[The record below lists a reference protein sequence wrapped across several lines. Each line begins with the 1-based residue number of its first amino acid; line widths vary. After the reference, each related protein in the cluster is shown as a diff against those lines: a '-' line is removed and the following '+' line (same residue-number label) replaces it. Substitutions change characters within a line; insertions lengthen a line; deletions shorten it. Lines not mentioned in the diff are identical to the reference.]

1 MRHAAQIR
9 VVRCVQPLYFAEM
22 TATMPRIRPP
32 ARWLPPPATDAR
44 EVERLS
50 ATLALPVVL
59 CQLLLQRGYGDAELA
74 RQFLRPRLEHLS
86 DPYALLGMTAAVE
99 RLVRAIRTGE
109 TVLVHGDYDV
119 DGMCSTALL
128 TRALRQLGGAIVPFI
143 PHRVTDGYDLTDA
156 GVLAA
161 IAAKAHVVL
170 TADCG
175 TSALPAIA
183 VLNAAGID
191 VIVSDHHLP
200 GGPLPECAAILN
212 PKQPGC
218 TSPDKDFAAV
228 GIAFKLALAVT
239 RAMGGSENAVFGLLD
254 LVALATVADLAP
266 LRGENRV
273 LVKYGLKLMGETQN
287 AGLRAL
293 IRASGLEGKPL
304 TAGRIG
310 YILAPR
316 LNAVGRL
323 GNALRGVELL
333 LTDDPGEANE
343 IARELEEL
351 NQRRQS
357 LDRTTLDEAMRI
369 VDTIDLDETYGLIIA
384 KQGWHAGVIG
394 IVASRIVEQVS
405 RPVVMVALDGDT
417 GKGSGRSISAF
428 DLHAGL
434 SACREH
440 LVRFGGHR
448 AAAGIT
454 VQTALVPTLQS
465 RFNAIAR
472 DQLTADDLVPEQR
485 IDLEVHEADLNDEL
499 ERLLRYF
506 EPHGLGNPTPTLV
519 LRGARIDAA
528 PKRIGSTDGV
538 RCAISTDRGAIAAIG
553 WRLGERAKLL
563 DPALPVDLAFRLDRD
578 DYRGA
583 DRLQLNLVDV
593 RR

>member
-1 MRHAAQIR
+1 
-9 VVRCVQPLYFAEM
+9 M
-22 TATMPRIRPP
+22 TTLAPRLRPP
-32 ARWLPPPATDAR
+32 ARWLPPPLANATA
-44 EVERLS
+44 VAALASALS
-50 ATLALPVVL
+50 LPAVL
-59 CQLLLQRGYGDAELA
+59 CQLLVQRGYGDVDSAK
-74 RQFLRPRLEHLS
+74 RFLRPRLDQIG
-86 DPYALLGMTAAVE
+86 DPYQLLGMSAAVE
-99 RLVRAIRTGE
+99 RIVRAVRSSE
-109 TVLVHGDYDV
+109 TILVHGDYDV

-128 TRALRQLGGAIVPFI
+128 TRALRQLGAIVIPFI
-143 PHRVTDGYDLTDA
+143 PHRLTDGYDLTDA
-156 GVLAA
+156 GVHAA
-161 IAAKAHVVL
+161 VAAKAHLVL

-175 TSALPAIA
+175 TSAIPAIA
-183 VLNAAGID
+183 SLNAARID

-200 GGPLPECAAILN
+200 GGPLPECVAILN
-212 PKQPGC
+212 PKQPAC

-239 RAMGGSENAVFGLLD
+239 RAMGANENYVYTLLD

-273 LVKYGLKLMGETQN
+273 FVKYGLKLMSETGN

-323 GNALRGVELL
+323 GNAMRGVELL

-357 LDRTTLDEAMRI
+357 LDRTTLDEAMRL
-369 VDTIDLDETYGLIIA
+369 VDAIDLDQTYGLVIA

-405 RPVVMVALDGDT
+405 RPVVMVALEGEQ
-417 GKGSGRSISAF
+417 GKGSGRSIHAF

-434 SACREH
+434 SECREH

-454 VQTALVPTLQS
+454 VRTEFVPTLQE
-465 RFNAIAR
+465 RFNCVAR
-472 DQLTADDLVPEQR
+472 QQLTADDLVPEQR
-485 IDLEVHEADLNDEL
+485 IDLEVSADDLTDDL
-499 ERLLRYF
+499 EKMLQYF
-506 EPHGLGNPTPTLV
+506 EPHGLGNPTPTLA
-519 LRGARIDAA
+519 LRGARIDSP

-538 RCAISTDRGAIAAIG
+538 RTAVSCDRGAITAIG
-553 WRLGERAKLL
+553 WRLGDRARLL
-563 DPALPVDLAFRLDRD
+563 DPAQPVDLAFRLDRD

-583 DRLQLNLVDV
+583 DRLQINLIDV

>member
-1 MRHAAQIR
+1 MDALVASLTLPR
-9 VVRCVQPLYFAEM
+9 VV
-22 TATMPRIRPP
+22 
-32 ARWLPPPATDAR
+32 
-44 EVERLS
+44 
-50 ATLALPVVL
+50 
-59 CQLLLQRGYGDAELA
+59 CQLLVQRGYTDIDAA
-74 RQFLRPRLEHLS
+74 KRFLRPRLEQLG
-86 DPYALLGMTAAVE
+86 DPYQLLGMTAAVD
-99 RLVRAIRTGE
+99 RLVRAIRNGE

-128 TRALRQLGGAIVPFI
+128 TRALRALGGNIVAFI
-143 PHRVTDGYDLTDA
+143 PHRLSDGYDVTDA
-156 GVLAA
+156 GVRAALAA
-161 IAAKAHVVL
+161 RARVVL

-183 VLNAAGID
+183 ALNAAGVD

-200 GGPLPECAAILN
+200 GGPLPACTAILN

-218 TSPDKDFAAV
+218 PSPDKDFAAV

-239 RAMGGSENAVFGLLD
+239 RAMGASEHAVFALLD

-273 LVKYGLKLMGETQN
+273 FVKYGLKLMGETTN

-323 GNALRGVELL
+323 GSAMRGVELL

-351 NQRRQS
+351 NQRRQQ
-357 LDRTTLDEAMRI
+357 LDRTTLDDAMRI
-369 VDTIDLDETYGLIIA
+369 VDGIDLEQMYGLVIA

-394 IVASRIVEQVS
+394 IVASRIVEQLS
-405 RPVVMVALDGDT
+405 RPVVMVALDGET
-417 GKGSGRSISAF
+417 GKGSGRSIGAF

-434 SACREH
+434 SACRQH
-440 LVRFGGHR
+440 LIRFGGHR

-454 VQTALVPTLQS
+454 IASDLVPTLQDA
-465 RFNAIAR
+465 FNAVAR
-472 DQLTADDLVPEQR
+472 AQLTADDLVPEQR
-485 IDLEVHEADLNDEL
+485 IDLEVGADDVTDEL
-499 ERLLRYF
+499 EKVLQYF
-506 EPHGLGNPTPTLV
+506 EPHGLGNPTPTLAW
-519 LRGARIDAA
+519 RSARIDV
-528 PKRIGSTDGV
+528 PPRRIGSTDGV
-538 RCAISTDRGAIAAIG
+538 RTAVSTDRGAITAIG
-553 WRLGERAKLL
+553 WRLGERARLL
-563 DPALPVDLAFRLDRD
+563 DPAQPVDLAFRLDRD
-578 DYRGA
+578 DYKGA

>member
-1 MRHAAQIR
+1 
-9 VVRCVQPLYFAEM
+9 M
-22 TATMPRIRPP
+22 TAAPPRIRPP
-32 ARWLPPPATDAR
+32 ARWLAPPATDTH

-50 ATLALPVVL
+50 TALALPAVL
-59 CQLLLQRGYGDAELA
+59 CQLLVQRGYGDVESAKK
-74 RQFLRPRLEHLS
+74 FLRPRLEQLG
-86 DPYALLGMTAAVE
+86 DPYQLLGMTAAVD
-99 RLVRAIRTGE
+99 RLVRAIRLGE
-109 TVLVHGDYDV
+109 TMLIHGDYDV

-128 TRALRQLGGAIVPFI
+128 TRALRRLGGHVVPFI
-143 PHRVTDGYDLTDA
+143 PHRLTDGYDLTDA
-156 GVLAA
+156 GVQAA
-161 IAAKAHVVL
+161 IAAKASVVL

-183 VLNAAGID
+183 ALNAAGID

-218 TSPDKDFAAV
+218 PSPDKDFAAV

-239 RAMGGSENAVFGLLD
+239 RAMAANENFVFGLLD

-273 LVKYGLKLMGETQN
+273 LVKYGLKLMGDTQN
-287 AGLRAL
+287 PGLRAL

-323 GNALRGVELL
+323 GNPMRGVELL
-333 LTDDPGEANE
+333 LTDDPGDANE

-369 VDTIDLDETYGLIIA
+369 VDTLDLDEQYGLVIA

-405 RPVVMVALDGDT
+405 RPVVMVALEGST

-440 LVRFGGHR
+440 LIRFGGHR

-454 VQTALVPTLQS
+454 VQTELVPALQAH
-465 RFNAIAR
+465 FNAIAR
-472 DQLTADDLVPEQR
+472 ERLTANDLVPEQR
-485 IDLEVHEADLNDEL
+485 IDLEVREQDLTDEL
-499 ERLLRYF
+499 EKLLQYF
-506 EPHGLGNPTPTLV
+506 EPHGLGNPTPTLA
-519 LRGARIDAA
+519 LRGARIDSA

-538 RCAISTDRGAIAAIG
+538 RCAISIDSGSIAAIG
-553 WRLGERAKLL
+553 WRLGDRARLL

>member
-1 MRHAAQIR
+1 MITLA
-9 VVRCVQPLYFAEM
+9 
-22 TATMPRIRPP
+22 PRIRPP
-32 ARWLPPPATDAR
+32 TRWLAPPATDAA
-44 EVERLS
+44 EVARL
-50 ATLALPVVL
+50 ATVLSLPAVL
-59 CQLLLQRGYGDAELA
+59 CQLLVQRGYGDVEAA
-74 RQFLRPRLEHLS
+74 KRFLRPRLDQLG
-86 DPYALLGMTAAVE
+86 DPYQLLGMTAAVD
-99 RLVRAIRTGE
+99 RLVRAIRGGE
-109 TVLVHGDYDV
+109 IIFVHGDYDV
-119 DGMCSTALL
+119 DGMCSAALL
-128 TRALRQLGGAIVPFI
+128 TRALRQLGGRVVPFI
-143 PHRVTDGYDLTDA
+143 PHRLTDGYDLTDA
-156 GVLAA
+156 GVQAA
-161 IAAKAHVVL
+161 VAAKARVVL

-183 VLNAAGID
+183 SLNAVGID

-200 GGPLPECAAILN
+200 GGPLPVCEAILN

-239 RAMGGSENAVFGLLD
+239 RVMGANENFVFTLLD

-273 LVKYGLKLMGETQN
+273 FVKYGLKLMSETTN
-287 AGLRAL
+287 PGLRAL
-293 IRASGLEGKPL
+293 IRASGLDGKPL

-310 YILAPR
+310 FILAPR

-323 GNALRGVELL
+323 GNAMRGVELL
-333 LTDDPGEANE
+333 LTDDAGEANE

-357 LDRTTLDEAMRI
+357 LDRSTLDEAMRI
-369 VDTIDLDETYGLIIA
+369 VDTVDLDETYGLVIA

-394 IVASRIVEQVS
+394 IVASRIVEQLS
-405 RPVVMVALDGDT
+405 RPVVMVALEGDT

-434 SACREH
+434 SECREH

-454 VQTALVPTLQS
+454 VQTELVPLLQT
-465 RFNAIAR
+465 RFNAVAR
-472 DQLTADDLVPEQR
+472 ERLTADDLVPEQR
-485 IDLEVHEADLNDEL
+485 IDLEVSVDDLTDDL
-499 ERLLRYF
+499 EKLLQYF
-506 EPHGLGNPTPTLV
+506 EPHGLGNPTPTLA
-519 LRGARIDAA
+519 LRGARIDSA
-528 PKRIGSTDGV
+528 PKRIGQTDGV
-538 RCAISTDRGAIAAIG
+538 RTAVSSDRGAIAAIG

-563 DPALPVDLAFRLDRD
+563 DPTQPVDLAFRLDRD

>member
-1 MRHAAQIR
+1 MTTIAPR
-9 VVRCVQPLYFAEM
+9 V
-22 TATMPRIRPP
+22 RPP
-32 ARWLPPPATDAR
+32 TRWLPPPIVDAAEVHALATA
-44 EVERLS
+44 LS
-50 ATLALPVVL
+50 LPPVL
-59 CQLLLQRGYGDAELA
+59 CQLLVQRGYRSVDTAK
-74 RQFLRPRLEHLS
+74 RFLRPRLEQLG
-86 DPYALLGMTAAVE
+86 DPYELLGMTAAVD
-99 RLVRAIRTGE
+99 RLVRAIRCGE
-109 TVLVHGDYDV
+109 TILVHGDYDV

-128 TRALRQLGGAIVPFI
+128 TRALRQLGGNIVPFI
-143 PHRVTDGYDLTDA
+143 PHRLSDGYDLTDA
-156 GVLAA
+156 GVQAA
-161 IAAKAHVVL
+161 IRAKARVVL

-183 VLNAAGID
+183 ALNAASID

-200 GGPLPECAAILN
+200 GGPLPACVAILN

-218 TSPDKDFAAV
+218 PSPDKDFAAV

-239 RAMGGSENAVFGLLD
+239 RAMRASENFIFTLLD

-273 LVKYGLKLMGETQN
+273 FVKYGLKLMGETTN

-323 GNALRGVELL
+323 SNAIRGVELL
-333 LTDDPGEANE
+333 LTDDPAEANE

-357 LDRTTLDEAMRI
+357 LDRTTLDEAMRA
-369 VDTIDLDETYGLIIA
+369 VDAIDLDDTFGLVIA

-405 RPVVMVALDGDT
+405 RPVVMVALEGET

-434 SACREH
+434 SECREH

-454 VQTALVPTLQS
+454 VETKLVPTLQAH
-465 RFNAIAR
+465 FNAVAR
-472 DQLTADDLVPEQR
+472 ERLTADDLVPEQR
-485 IDLEVHEADLNDEL
+485 IDLEVVVDDLTDDL
-499 ERLLRYF
+499 EKMLQYF
-506 EPHGLGNPTPTLV
+506 EPHGLGNPTPTLS
-519 LRGARIDAA
+519 LRGARIDSP
-528 PKRIGSTDGV
+528 PKRIGTTDGV
-538 RCAISTDRGAIAAIG
+538 RTAVSCQRGAIAAIG
-553 WRLGERAKLL
+553 WRLGERARLL
-563 DPALPVDLAFRLDRD
+563 DPTTPVDLAFRLDRD

>member
-1 MRHAAQIR
+1 
-9 VVRCVQPLYFAEM
+9 M
-22 TATMPRIRPP
+22 TTLAPRLRPP
-32 ARWLPPPATDAR
+32 ARWLPPPLANATA
-44 EVERLS
+44 VAALASALS
-50 ATLALPVVL
+50 LPAVL
-59 CQLLLQRGYGDAELA
+59 CQLLVQRGYGDVDSAK
-74 RQFLRPRLEHLS
+74 RFLRPRLDQIG
-86 DPYALLGMTAAVE
+86 DPYQLLGMSAAVE
-99 RLVRAIRTGE
+99 RIVRAVRSSE
-109 TVLVHGDYDV
+109 TILVHGDYDV

-128 TRALRQLGGAIVPFI
+128 TRALRQLGAIVIPFI
-143 PHRVTDGYDLTDA
+143 PHRLTDGYDLTDA
-156 GVLAA
+156 GVHAA
-161 IAAKAHVVL
+161 VAAKAHLVL

-175 TSALPAIA
+175 TSAIPAIA
-183 VLNAAGID
+183 SLNAAGID

-200 GGPLPECAAILN
+200 GGPLPECVAILN
-212 PKQPGC
+212 PKQPAC

-239 RAMGGSENAVFGLLD
+239 RAMGANENYVYTLLD

-273 LVKYGLKLMGETQN
+273 FVKYGRKLMSETGN

-323 GNALRGVELL
+323 GNAMRGVELL

-357 LDRTTLDEAMRI
+357 LDRTTLDEAMRL
-369 VDTIDLDETYGLIIA
+369 VDAIDLDQTYGLVIA

-405 RPVVMVALDGDT
+405 RPVVMVALEGEL
-417 GKGSGRSISAF
+417 GKGSGRSIHAF

-434 SACREH
+434 SECREH

-454 VQTALVPTLQS
+454 VRTEFVPTLQE
-465 RFNAIAR
+465 RFNCVAR
-472 DQLTADDLVPEQR
+472 QQLTAGDLVPEQR
-485 IDLEVHEADLNDEL
+485 IDLEVSADDLTDDL
-499 ERLLRYF
+499 EKMLQYF
-506 EPHGLGNPTPTLV
+506 EPHGLGNPTPTLA
-519 LRGARIDAA
+519 LRGARIDSP

-538 RCAISTDRGAIAAIG
+538 RTAVSCDRGAITAIG
-553 WRLGERAKLL
+553 WRLGDRARLL
-563 DPALPVDLAFRLDRD
+563 DPAQPVDLAFRLDRD

-583 DRLQLNLVDV
+583 DRLQINLIDV

>member
-1 MRHAAQIR
+1 MITLA
-9 VVRCVQPLYFAEM
+9 
-22 TATMPRIRPP
+22 PRIRP
-32 ARWLPPPATDAR
+32 ATRWLAPPATDAA
-44 EVERLS
+44 EVARL
-50 ATLALPVVL
+50 ATVLSLPAVL
-59 CQLLLQRGYGDAELA
+59 WLLVQRGYGEVEAA
-74 RQFLRPRLEHLS
+74 KRFLRPRLDQLG
-86 DPYALLGMTAAVE
+86 DPYQLLGMTAAVD
-99 RLVRAIRTGE
+99 RLVRAIRGGE
-109 TVLVHGDYDV
+109 IILVHGDYDV
-119 DGMCSTALL
+119 DGMCSAALL
-128 TRALRQLGGAIVPFI
+128 TRALRQLGGRVVPFI
-143 PHRVTDGYDLTDA
+143 PHRLTDGYDLTDA
-156 GVLAA
+156 GVQAA
-161 IAAKAHVVL
+161 VAAKARVVL

-183 VLNAAGID
+183 SLNAVGID

-200 GGPLPECAAILN
+200 GGPLPVCEAILN

-239 RAMGGSENAVFGLLD
+239 RAMGANENFVFTLLD

-273 LVKYGLKLMGETQN
+273 FVKYGLKLMSETTN
-287 AGLRAL
+287 PGLRAL
-293 IRASGLEGKPL
+293 IRASGLDGKPL

-310 YILAPR
+310 FILAPR

-323 GNALRGVELL
+323 GNAMRGVELL
-333 LTDDPGEANE
+333 LTDDAGEANE

-357 LDRTTLDEAMRI
+357 LDRSTLDEAMRI
-369 VDTIDLDETYGLIIA
+369 VDTVDLDETYGLVIA

-394 IVASRIVEQVS
+394 IVASRIVEQLS
-405 RPVVMVALDGDT
+405 RPVVMVALEGDT

-434 SACREH
+434 SECREH

-454 VQTALVPTLQS
+454 VQTELVPLLQT
-465 RFNAIAR
+465 RFNAVAR
-472 DQLTADDLVPEQR
+472 ERLTADDLVPEQR
-485 IDLEVHEADLNDEL
+485 IDLEVSVDDLTDDL
-499 ERLLRYF
+499 EKLLQYF
-506 EPHGLGNPTPTLV
+506 EPHGLGNPTPTLA
-519 LRGARIDAA
+519 LRGARIDSA
-528 PKRIGSTDGV
+528 PKRIGQTDGV
-538 RCAISTDRGAIAAIG
+538 RTAVSSDRGAIAAIG

-563 DPALPVDLAFRLDRD
+563 DPTQPVDLAFRLDRD

>member
-1 MRHAAQIR
+1 MSTLPR
-9 VVRCVQPLYFAEM
+9 V
-22 TATMPRIRPP
+22 RPP
-32 ARWLPPPATDAR
+32 SRWLPPPPVDAAA
-44 EVERLS
+44 VQHLS
-50 ATLALPVVL
+50 AALSLPAVL
-59 CQLLLQRGYGDAELA
+59 CQLLVQRGYDDVEAA
-74 RQFLRPRLEHLS
+74 KRFLRPRLEQIS
-86 DPYALLGMTAAVE
+86 DPHTLLGMTRAVE

-109 TVLVHGDYDV
+109 IILVHGDYDV

-128 TRALRQLGGAIVPFI
+128 TRALRQLGGVVVPFI
-143 PHRVTDGYDLTDA
+143 PHRLSDGYDLTDA
-156 GVLAA
+156 GVRAA
-161 IAAKAHVVL
+161 IAAKAGVVL

-183 VLNAAGID
+183 ALNTAGID
-191 VIVSDHHLP
+191 VIASDHHLP
-200 GGPLPECAAILN
+200 GGPLPECVAILN
-212 PKQPGC
+212 PRQPGC
-218 TSPDKDFAAV
+218 PSPDKDFAAV
-228 GIAFKLALAVT
+228 GIAFKLALAVS
-239 RAMGGSENAVFGLLD
+239 RAMGAGDGFVFGLLD

-273 LVKYGLKLMGETQN
+273 FVRYGLKLMGETKN

-310 YILAPR
+310 YILGPR

-323 GNALRGVELL
+323 GHALRGVELL
-333 LTDDPGEANE
+333 LTDDQGEANE

-351 NQRRQS
+351 NQRRQA
-357 LDRTTLDEAMRI
+357 LDKSTLDEAMQM
-369 VDTIDLDETYGLIIA
+369 VDRIDLDEHYGLIIA

-405 RPVVMVALDGDT
+405 RPVVMVALEGDT
-417 GKGSGRSISAF
+417 GKGSGRSIGAF

-440 LVRFGGHR
+440 LIRFGGHR

-454 VQTALVPTLQS
+454 VEAERIPALQAA
-465 RFNAIAR
+465 FNAVAR
-472 DQLTADDLVPEQR
+472 AQLSAEDLVPEQR
-485 IDLEVHEADLNDEL
+485 IDLEVHERDVTDDL
-499 ERLLRYF
+499 ERLLQYF
-506 EPHGLGNPTPTLV
+506 EPHGLGNPTPDP
-519 LRGARIDAA
+519 RAA
-528 PKRIGSTDGV
+528 CRPTERRPGFASSTDGV
-538 RCAISTDRGAIAAIG
+538 RTAVSTDHGSIAAIG
-553 WRLGERAKLL
+553 WRLGDRAKLL

-583 DRLQLNLVDV
+583 DTLQLQLLDV

>member
-1 MRHAAQIR
+1 
-9 VVRCVQPLYFAEM
+9 M
-22 TATMPRIRPP
+22 TTLAPRLRPP
-32 ARWLPPPATDAR
+32 ARWLPPPLANATA
-44 EVERLS
+44 VAALASALS
-50 ATLALPVVL
+50 LPAVL
-59 CQLLLQRGYGDAELA
+59 CQLLVQRGYGDVDSAK
-74 RQFLRPRLEHLS
+74 RFLRPRLDQIG
-86 DPYALLGMTAAVE
+86 DPYQLLGMSAAVE
-99 RLVRAIRTGE
+99 RIVRAVRSSE
-109 TVLVHGDYDV
+109 TILVHGDYDV

-128 TRALRQLGGAIVPFI
+128 TRALRQLGAIVIPFI
-143 PHRVTDGYDLTDA
+143 PHRLTDGYDLTDA
-156 GVLAA
+156 GVHAA
-161 IAAKAHVVL
+161 VAAKAHLVL

-175 TSALPAIA
+175 TSAIPAIA
-183 VLNAAGID
+183 SLNAARID

-200 GGPLPECAAILN
+200 GGPLPECVAILN
-212 PKQPGC
+212 PKQPAC

-239 RAMGGSENAVFGLLD
+239 RAMGANENYVYTLLD

-273 LVKYGLKLMGETQN
+273 FVKYGLKLMSETGN

-323 GNALRGVELL
+323 GNAMRGVELL

-357 LDRTTLDEAMRI
+357 LDRTTLDEAMRL
-369 VDTIDLDETYGLIIA
+369 VDAIDLDQTYGLVIA

-405 RPVVMVALDGDT
+405 RPVVMVALEGEQ
-417 GKGSGRSISAF
+417 GKGSGRSIHAF

-434 SACREH
+434 SECREH

-454 VQTALVPTLQS
+454 VRTRLVPTLQE
-465 RFNAIAR
+465 RFNCVAR
-472 DQLTADDLVPEQR
+472 QQLTADDLVPEQR
-485 IDLEVHEADLNDEL
+485 IDLEVSADDLTDDL
-499 ERLLRYF
+499 EKMLRYF
-506 EPHGLGNPTPTLV
+506 EPHGLGNPTPTLA
-519 LRGARIDAA
+519 LRGARIDSP

-538 RCAISTDRGAIAAIG
+538 RTAVSCDRGAITAIG
-553 WRLGERAKLL
+553 WRLGDRARLL
-563 DPALPVDLAFRLDRD
+563 DPAQPVDLAFRLDRD

-583 DRLQLNLVDV
+583 DRLQINLIDV

>member
-1 MRHAAQIR
+1 
-9 VVRCVQPLYFAEM
+9 M
-22 TATMPRIRPP
+22 TTTASRTRPP
-32 ARWLPPPATDAR
+32 SRWIPTAPADAETVAALATALSLPP
-44 EVERLS
+44 
-50 ATLALPVVL
+50 VL
-59 CQLLLQRGYGDAELA
+59 CQLLVQRGYDDIETAK
-74 RQFLRPRLEHLS
+74 RFLRPRLDQLG
-86 DPYALLGMTAAVE
+86 DPYELLGMTAAVD
-99 RLVRAIRTGE
+99 RLVRAIRSGE

-128 TRALRQLGGAIVPFI
+128 TRALRQLGGNIVPFI
-143 PHRVTDGYDLTDA
+143 PHRLSDGYDLTDA
-156 GVLAA
+156 GVHAA
-161 IAAKAHVVL
+161 VAAKARVVL

-175 TSALPAIA
+175 TSAIPAIKA
-183 VLNAAGID
+183 LNAEAID

-239 RAMGGSENAVFGLLD
+239 RAMGAKENFVFTLLD

-273 LVKYGLKLMGETQN
+273 LVKYGLKLMSEAPN
-287 AGLRAL
+287 AGLRAM
-293 IRASGLEGKPL
+293 IRSSGLEGKPL

-310 YILAPR
+310 FILAPR

-323 GNALRGVELL
+323 GNAMRGVDLL
-333 LTDDPGEANE
+333 LTDDPAEANE

-357 LDRTTLDEAMRI
+357 LDRTTLDEAMRM
-369 VDTIDLDETYGLIIA
+369 VDDVDLDETFGLVIA

-405 RPVVMVALDGDT
+405 RPVVMVALDGDM
-417 GKGSGRSISAF
+417 GKGSGRSINAF

-434 SACREH
+434 SECREH

-454 VQTALVPTLQS
+454 VRTELVPTLQTK
-465 RFNAIAR
+465 FNDVAR
-472 DQLTADDLVPEQR
+472 ERLTPDDLVPEQR
-485 IDLEVHEADLNDEL
+485 IDLEVLADDLTDEL
-499 ERLLRYF
+499 EKLLQYF
-506 EPHGLGNPTPTLV
+506 EPHGLGNPTPTLA
-519 LRGARIDAA
+519 LRGARIDSM

-538 RCAISTDRGAIAAIG
+538 RTAISTDRGAIAAIA

-563 DPALPVDLAFRLDRD
+563 DPAQAVDLAFRLDRD

>member
-1 MRHAAQIR
+1 MITLA
-9 VVRCVQPLYFAEM
+9 
-22 TATMPRIRPP
+22 PRIRP
-32 ARWLPPPATDAR
+32 ATRWLAPPATDAA
-44 EVERLS
+44 EVARL
-50 ATLALPVVL
+50 ATVLSLPAVL
-59 CQLLLQRGYGDAELA
+59 CQLLVQRGYGEVEAA
-74 RQFLRPRLEHLS
+74 KRFLRPRLDQLG
-86 DPYALLGMTAAVE
+86 DPYQLLGMTAAVD
-99 RLVRAIRTGE
+99 RLVRAIRGGE
-109 TVLVHGDYDV
+109 IILVHGDYDV
-119 DGMCSTALL
+119 DGMCSAALL
-128 TRALRQLGGAIVPFI
+128 TRALRQLGGRVVPFI
-143 PHRVTDGYDLTDA
+143 PHRLTDGYDLTDA
-156 GVLAA
+156 GVQAA
-161 IAAKAHVVL
+161 VAAKARVVL

-183 VLNAAGID
+183 SLNAVGID

-200 GGPLPECAAILN
+200 GGPLPVCEAILN

-239 RAMGGSENAVFGLLD
+239 RAMGANENFVFTLLD

-273 LVKYGLKLMGETQN
+273 FVKYGLKLMSETTN
-287 AGLRAL
+287 PGLRAL
-293 IRASGLEGKPL
+293 IRASGLDGKPL

-310 YILAPR
+310 FILAPR

-323 GNALRGVELL
+323 GNAMRGVELL
-333 LTDDPGEANE
+333 LTDDAGEANE

-357 LDRTTLDEAMRI
+357 LDRSTLDEAMRI
-369 VDTIDLDETYGLIIA
+369 VDTVDLDETYGLVIA

-394 IVASRIVEQVS
+394 IVASRIVEQLS
-405 RPVVMVALDGDT
+405 RPVVMVALEGDT

-434 SACREH
+434 SECREH

-454 VQTALVPTLQS
+454 VQTELVPLLQT
-465 RFNAIAR
+465 RFNAVAR
-472 DQLTADDLVPEQR
+472 ERLTADDLVPEQR
-485 IDLEVHEADLNDEL
+485 IDLEVSVDDLTDDL
-499 ERLLRYF
+499 EKLLQYF
-506 EPHGLGNPTPTLV
+506 EPHGLGNPTPTLA
-519 LRGARIDAA
+519 LRGARIDSA
-528 PKRIGSTDGV
+528 PKRIGQTDGV
-538 RCAISTDRGAIAAIG
+538 RTAVSSDRGAIAAIG

-563 DPALPVDLAFRLDRD
+563 DPTQPVDLAFRLDRD

>member
-1 MRHAAQIR
+1 MTTIAPR
-9 VVRCVQPLYFAEM
+9 V
-22 TATMPRIRPP
+22 RPP
-32 ARWLPPPATDAR
+32 TRWLPPPIVDAAEVHALATA
-44 EVERLS
+44 LS
-50 ATLALPVVL
+50 LPPVL
-59 CQLLLQRGYGDAELA
+59 CQLLVQRGYRSVDTAK
-74 RQFLRPRLEHLS
+74 RFLRPRLEQLG
-86 DPYALLGMTAAVE
+86 DPYELLGMTAAVD
-99 RLVRAIRTGE
+99 RLVRAIRCGE
-109 TVLVHGDYDV
+109 TILVHGDYDV

-128 TRALRQLGGAIVPFI
+128 TRALRQLGGNIVPFI
-143 PHRVTDGYDLTDA
+143 PHRLSDGYDLTDA
-156 GVLAA
+156 GVQAA
-161 IAAKAHVVL
+161 IRAKARVVL

-183 VLNAAGID
+183 ALNAASID

-200 GGPLPECAAILN
+200 GGPLPACVAILN

-218 TSPDKDFAAV
+218 PSPDKDFAAV

-239 RAMGGSENAVFGLLD
+239 RAMGASENFIFTLLD

-273 LVKYGLKLMGETQN
+273 FVKYGLKLMGETTN

-323 GNALRGVELL
+323 SNAIRGVELL
-333 LTDDPGEANE
+333 LTDDPAEANE

-357 LDRTTLDEAMRI
+357 LDRTTLDEAMRA
-369 VDTIDLDETYGLIIA
+369 VDAIDLDDTFGLVIA

-405 RPVVMVALDGDT
+405 RPVVMVALEGET

-434 SACREH
+434 SECREH

-454 VQTALVPTLQS
+454 VETKLVPTLQAH
-465 RFNAIAR
+465 FNAVAR
-472 DQLTADDLVPEQR
+472 ERLTADDLVPEQR
-485 IDLEVHEADLNDEL
+485 IDLEVVVDDLTDDL
-499 ERLLRYF
+499 EKMLQYF
-506 EPHGLGNPTPTLV
+506 EPHGLGNPTPTLS
-519 LRGARIDAA
+519 LRGARIDSP
-528 PKRIGSTDGV
+528 PKRIGTTDGV
-538 RCAISTDRGAIAAIG
+538 RTAVSCQRGAIAAIG
-553 WRLGERAKLL
+553 WRLGERARLL
-563 DPALPVDLAFRLDRD
+563 DPTTPVDLAFRLDRD

>member
-1 MRHAAQIR
+1 MTSIVPR
-9 VVRCVQPLYFAEM
+9 V
-22 TATMPRIRPP
+22 RPP
-32 ARWLPPPATDAR
+32 ARWLPPPAVDTAA
-44 EVERLS
+44 VHGLMSALS
-50 ATLALPVVL
+50 LPEVL
-59 CQLLLQRGYGDAELA
+59 CQLLAQRGYSDAEA
-74 RQFLRPRLEHLS
+74 AKRFLRPRLEQIS
-86 DPYALLGMTAAVE
+86 APETLLGMQAAVD

-109 TVLVHGDYDV
+109 TILVHGDYDV

-128 TRALRQLGGAIVPFI
+128 TRAFRHLGGSVEPFI
-143 PHRVTDGYDLTDA
+143 PHRLHDGYDLTDA
-156 GVLAA
+156 GVRAA
-161 IAAKAHVVL
+161 IAMKAAVVL

-183 VLNAAGID
+183 ALRAAGID

-200 GGPLPECAAILN
+200 GGPLPECVAILN
-212 PKQPGC
+212 PRQPGC

-239 RAMGGSENAVFGLLD
+239 RAMGVADGFVFGLLD

-273 LVKYGLKLMGETQN
+273 LVRYGLKLMGETNN

-310 YILAPR
+310 YILGPR

-323 GNALRGVELL
+323 GNPMRGVALL
-333 LTDDPGEANE
+333 LTDDAGEANE

-351 NQRRQS
+351 NQRRQA
-357 LDRTTLDEAMRI
+357 LDKSTLDEAMRI
-369 VDTIDLDETYGLIIA
+369 VDTIDLDQTYGLVIA

-405 RPVVMVALDGDT
+405 RPVVMVALEGDT

-434 SACREH
+434 SACKEH

-454 VQTALVPTLQS
+454 VEAAVIPALQ
-465 RFNAIAR
+465 RAFNDVAR
-472 DQLTADDLVPEQR
+472 SQLTADDLVPEQR
-485 IDLEVHEADLNDEL
+485 IDLEVQERDLTDEL
-499 ERLLRYF
+499 ERLLQYF
-506 EPHGLGNPTPTLV
+506 EPHGLGNPTPTLA
-519 LRGARIDAA
+519 LRGARLETGVR
-528 PKRIGSTDGV
+528 RIGSTDGV
-538 RCAISTDRGAIAAIG
+538 RTSVSTPTGAISAIG
-553 WRLGERAKLL
+553 WRLGDRAKLL
-563 DPALPVDLAFRLDRD
+563 DPAVPVDLAFRLDRD
-578 DYRGA
+578 DYKGA
-583 DRLQLNLVDV
+583 DTLQLQLLDV

>member
-1 MRHAAQIR
+1 
-9 VVRCVQPLYFAEM
+9 M
-22 TATMPRIRPP
+22 TSLASRTRPP
-32 ARWLPPPATDAR
+32 ARWLPPPAVDAAAVR
-44 EVERLS
+44 QLATALS
-50 ATLALPVVL
+50 LPEVL
-59 CQLLLQRGYGDAELA
+59 CQLLVQRGYADVDAA
-74 RQFLRPRLEHLS
+74 KRFLRPRLEQIS
-86 DPYALLGMTAAVE
+86 DPYTLLGMTAAVD
-99 RLVRAIRTGE
+99 RLVRAIRAGE
-109 TVLVHGDYDV
+109 TILVHGDYDV

-128 TRALRQLGGAIVPFI
+128 TRALRQLGGHVVPFI
-143 PHRVTDGYDLTDA
+143 PHRLADGYDLTDA
-156 GVLAA
+156 GVNAA
-161 IAAKAHVVL
+161 IAAKATVVL

-175 TSALPAIA
+175 TSALPAIDA
-183 VLNAAGID
+183 LSAAGID

-200 GGPLPECAAILN
+200 GGPLPACAAILN

-228 GIAFKLALAVT
+228 GIAFKLALAVS
-239 RAMGGSENAVFGLLD
+239 RAMGAADGFVFGLMD

-273 LVKYGLKLMGETQN
+273 FVRYGLKLMGETTN

-310 YILAPR
+310 YILGPR

-323 GNALRGVELL
+323 GNAIRGVELL

-351 NQRRQS
+351 NQRRQA
-357 LDRTTLDEAMRI
+357 LDKTTLDDAMRI
-369 VDTIDLDETYGLIIA
+369 VDTIDLDETYGLVIA

-394 IVASRIVEQVS
+394 IVASRVVEQVS
-405 RPVVMVALDGDT
+405 RPVVMVALEGET

-454 VQTALVPTLQS
+454 VKTALIPALQS
-465 RFNAIAR
+465 AFNAVAR
-472 DQLTADDLVPEQR
+472 AQLSADDLVPEQR
-485 IDLEVHEADLNDEL
+485 IDLEVRERDVTDEL
-499 ERLLRYF
+499 ERLLQYF
-506 EPHGLGNPTPTLV
+506 EPHGLGNPTPTLA
-519 LRGARIDAA
+519 LRAARLSAA
-528 PKRIGSTDGV
+528 PRRIGSTDGV
-538 RCAISTDRGAIAAIG
+538 RTSVNTEQGSIAAIG
-553 WRLGERAKLL
+553 WRLGDRARLL
-563 DPALPVDLAFRLDRD
+563 DPAYPVDLAFRLDRD
-578 DYRGA
+578 DYKGA
-583 DRLQLNLVDV
+583 DTLQLHLLDV

>member
-1 MRHAAQIR
+1 
-9 VVRCVQPLYFAEM
+9 M
-22 TATMPRIRPP
+22 TTLAPRLRPP
-32 ARWLPPPATDAR
+32 ARWLPPPVTDATA
-44 EVERLS
+44 VAALASALS
-50 ATLALPVVL
+50 LPAVL
-59 CQLLLQRGYGDAELA
+59 CQLLVQRGYGDVDSAK
-74 RQFLRPRLEHLS
+74 RFLRPRLDQIG
-86 DPYALLGMTAAVE
+86 DPYQLLGMSAAVE
-99 RLVRAIRTGE
+99 RIVRAVRSSE
-109 TVLVHGDYDV
+109 TILVHGDYDV

-128 TRALRQLGGAIVPFI
+128 TRALRQLGAIVIPFI
-143 PHRVTDGYDLTDA
+143 PHRLTDGYDLTDA
-156 GVLAA
+156 GVHAA
-161 IAAKAHVVL
+161 VAAKAHLVL

-175 TSALPAIA
+175 TSAIPAIA
-183 VLNAAGID
+183 SLNAARID

-200 GGPLPECAAILN
+200 GGPLPECVAILN
-212 PKQPGC
+212 PKQPAC

-239 RAMGGSENAVFGLLD
+239 RAMGANENYVYTLLD

-273 LVKYGLKLMGETQN
+273 FVKYGLKLMSETGN

-323 GNALRGVELL
+323 GNAMRGVELL

-357 LDRTTLDEAMRI
+357 LDRTTLDEAMRL
-369 VDTIDLDETYGLIIA
+369 VDAIDLDQTYGLVIA

-405 RPVVMVALDGDT
+405 RPVVMVALEGEL
-417 GKGSGRSISAF
+417 GKGSGRSINAF

-434 SACREH
+434 SECREH

-454 VQTALVPTLQS
+454 VRTEFVPTLQE
-465 RFNAIAR
+465 RFNCVAR
-472 DQLTADDLVPEQR
+472 QQLTADDLVPEQR
-485 IDLEVHEADLNDEL
+485 IDLEVSADDLTDDL
-499 ERLLRYF
+499 EKMLQYF
-506 EPHGLGNPTPTLV
+506 EPHGLGNPTPTLA
-519 LRGARIDAA
+519 LRGARIDSP

-538 RCAISTDRGAIAAIG
+538 RTAVSCDRGAITAIG
-553 WRLGERAKLL
+553 WRLGDRARLL
-563 DPALPVDLAFRLDRD
+563 DPAQPVDIAFRLDRD

-583 DRLQLNLVDV
+583 DRLQINLIDV

>member
-1 MRHAAQIR
+1 
-9 VVRCVQPLYFAEM
+9 M
-22 TATMPRIRPP
+22 TTLAPRLRPP
-32 ARWLPPPATDAR
+32 ARWLPPPLADATA
-44 EVERLS
+44 VAALASALS
-50 ATLALPVVL
+50 LPAVL
-59 CQLLLQRGYGDAELA
+59 CQLLVQRGYGDVDSAK
-74 RQFLRPRLEHLS
+74 RFLRPRLDQIG
-86 DPYALLGMTAAVE
+86 DPYQLLGMSAAVE
-99 RLVRAIRTGE
+99 RIVRAVRSSE
-109 TVLVHGDYDV
+109 TILVHGDYDV

-128 TRALRQLGGAIVPFI
+128 TRALRQLGAIVIPFI
-143 PHRVTDGYDLTDA
+143 PHRLTDGYDLTDA
-156 GVLAA
+156 GVHAA
-161 IAAKAHVVL
+161 VAAKAHLVL

-175 TSALPAIA
+175 TSAIPAIA
-183 VLNAAGID
+183 SLNAAGID

-200 GGPLPECAAILN
+200 GGPLPECVAILN
-212 PKQPGC
+212 PKQPAC

-239 RAMGGSENAVFGLLD
+239 RAMGANENYVYTLLD

-273 LVKYGLKLMGETQN
+273 LVKYGLKLMSETSN

-323 GNALRGVELL
+323 GNAMRGVELL

-357 LDRTTLDEAMRI
+357 LDRTTLDEAMRL
-369 VDTIDLDETYGLIIA
+369 VDAIDLDQTYGLVIA

-405 RPVVMVALDGDT
+405 RPVVMVALEGEQ
-417 GKGSGRSISAF
+417 GKGSGRSINAF

-434 SACREH
+434 SECREH

-454 VQTALVPTLQS
+454 VRTRLVPTLQE
-465 RFNAIAR
+465 RFNCVAR
-472 DQLTADDLVPEQR
+472 QQLTADDLVPEQR
-485 IDLEVHEADLNDEL
+485 IDLEVSADDLTDDL
-499 ERLLRYF
+499 EKMLQYF
-506 EPHGLGNPTPTLV
+506 EPHGLGNPTPTLA
-519 LRGARIDAA
+519 LRGARIDSP
-528 PKRIGSTDGV
+528 PKRIGTTDGV
-538 RCAISTDRGAIAAIG
+538 RTAVSCDRGAITAIG
-553 WRLGERAKLL
+553 WRLGDRARLL
-563 DPALPVDLAFRLDRD
+563 DPAQPVDIAFRLDRD

-583 DRLQLNLVDV
+583 DRLQINLIDV

>member
-1 MRHAAQIR
+1 MPAAAAH
-9 VVRCVQPLYFAEM
+9 V
-22 TATMPRIRPP
+22 RPP
-32 ARWLPPPATDAR
+32 SRWLPPPVVDAH
-44 EVERLS
+44 VVDDLVASLS
-50 ATLALPVVL
+50 LPRVV
-59 CQLLLQRGYGDAELA
+59 CQLLVQRGYTDIDAA
-74 RQFLRPRLEHLS
+74 KRFLRPRLEQLG
-86 DPYALLGMTAAVE
+86 DPYQLLGMTAAVD
-99 RLVRAIRTGE
+99 RLVRAVRAGE

-128 TRALRQLGGAIVPFI
+128 TRALRALGGNIVPFI
-143 PHRVTDGYDLTDA
+143 PHRLSDGYDLTDA
-156 GVLAA
+156 GVQAA
-161 IAAKAHVVL
+161 LAAKARVVL

-183 VLNAAGID
+183 ALTTLGID

-200 GGPLPECAAILN
+200 GGPLPTCAAILN

-218 TSPDKDFAAV
+218 PSPDKDFAAV
-228 GIAFKLALAVT
+228 GIAFKLALAIT
-239 RAMGGSENAVFGLLD
+239 RAMGANENAVFGLLD

-273 LVKYGLKLMGETQN
+273 LVKYGLKLMGDTKN

-323 GNALRGVELL
+323 GNAMRGVDLL

-369 VDTIDLDETYGLIIA
+369 VDGIDLDETYGLVIA
-384 KQGWHAGVIG
+384 RQGWHAGVIG

-405 RPVVMVALDGDT
+405 RPVVMVALEGDT

-434 SACREH
+434 SACRQH
-440 LVRFGGHR
+440 LIRFGGHR

-454 VQTALVPTLQS
+454 IASHLVPALQDA
-465 RFNAIAR
+465 FNAVAR
-472 DQLTADDLVPEQR
+472 AQLTASDLVPEQR
-485 IDLEVHEADLNDEL
+485 IDLEVRAEDVTDEL
-499 ERLLRYF
+499 EKLLQYF
-506 EPHGLGNPTPTLV
+506 EPHGLGNPTPTLA
-519 LRGARIDAA
+519 LRAARIDAP

-538 RCAISTDRGAIAAIG
+538 RTAVSTDRGAIAAIG

-563 DPALPVDLAFRLDRD
+563 DPTQLVDLAFRLDRD

>member
-1 MRHAAQIR
+1 MTTLAPR
-9 VVRCVQPLYFAEM
+9 V
-22 TATMPRIRPP
+22 RPP
-32 ARWLPPPATDAR
+32 TRWLAPPSTEAGEVARLATALSLPA
-44 EVERLS
+44 
-50 ATLALPVVL
+50 VL
-59 CQLLLQRGYGDAELA
+59 CQLLVQRGYGEVEAA
-74 RQFLRPRLEHLS
+74 KRFLRPRLEQLG
-86 DPYALLGMTAAVE
+86 DPYQLFGMTAAVD
-99 RLVRAIRTGE
+99 RLVRAIRAGE
-109 TVLVHGDYDV
+109 TILVHGDYDV
-119 DGMCSTALL
+119 DGMCSAALL
-128 TRALRQLGGAIVPFI
+128 TRALRQLGGSVVPFI
-143 PHRVTDGYDLTDA
+143 PHRLTDGYDLTDA
-156 GVLAA
+156 GVQAA
-161 IAAKAHVVL
+161 VAAKARVVL

-183 VLNAAGID
+183 SLNSFGID

-200 GGPLPECAAILN
+200 GGPLPACVAILN
-212 PKQPGC
+212 PRQPGC

-239 RAMGGSENAVFGLLD
+239 RAMGASENFVFTLLD

-273 LVKYGLKLMGETQN
+273 FVKYGLKLMSETTN
-287 AGLRAL
+287 PGLRAL
-293 IRASGLEGKPL
+293 IRAAGLDGKPL

-310 YILAPR
+310 FILAPR

-323 GNALRGVELL
+323 GNAMRGVELL

-343 IARELEEL
+343 IARDLEEL

-357 LDRTTLDEAMRI
+357 LDRSTLDEAMRI
-369 VDTIDLDETYGLIIA
+369 VDTVDLDQTYGLVIA

-394 IVASRIVEQVS
+394 IVASRIVEQIS

-417 GKGSGRSISAF
+417 GKGSGRSIGAF

-434 SACREH
+434 SECREH

-454 VQTALVPTLQS
+454 VQTELVPILQT
-465 RFNAIAR
+465 RFNAVAR
-472 DQLTADDLVPEQR
+472 ERLTADDLVPEQR
-485 IDLEVHEADLNDEL
+485 IDLEVTVDDLTDDL
-499 ERLLRYF
+499 EKLLQYF

-519 LRGARIDAA
+519 LRGAKIDSA
-528 PKRIGSTDGV
+528 PKRIGQTDGV
-538 RCAISTDRGAIAAIG
+538 RTAVSSDRGAIAAIG

-563 DPALPVDLAFRLDRD
+563 DPSQPVDLAFRLDRD

-583 DRLQLNLVDV
+583 DRLQLTLVDV

>member
-1 MRHAAQIR
+1 
-9 VVRCVQPLYFAEM
+9 M
-22 TATMPRIRPP
+22 TTLAPRLRPP
-32 ARWLPPPATDAR
+32 ARWLPPPLANATA
-44 EVERLS
+44 VAALASALS
-50 ATLALPVVL
+50 LPAVL
-59 CQLLLQRGYGDAELA
+59 CQLLVQRGYGDVDSAK
-74 RQFLRPRLEHLS
+74 RFLRPRLDQIG
-86 DPYALLGMTAAVE
+86 DPYQLLGMSAAVE
-99 RLVRAIRTGE
+99 RIVRAVRSSE
-109 TVLVHGDYDV
+109 TILVHGDYDV

-128 TRALRQLGGAIVPFI
+128 TRALRQLGAIVIPFI
-143 PHRVTDGYDLTDA
+143 PHRLTDGYDLTDA
-156 GVLAA
+156 GVHAA
-161 IAAKAHVVL
+161 VAAKAHLVL

-175 TSALPAIA
+175 TSAIPAIA
-183 VLNAAGID
+183 SLNAAGID

-200 GGPLPECAAILN
+200 GGPLPECVAILN
-212 PKQPGC
+212 PKQPAC

-239 RAMGGSENAVFGLLD
+239 RAMGANENYVYTLLD

-273 LVKYGLKLMGETQN
+273 FVKYGLKLMSETGN

-323 GNALRGVELL
+323 GNAMRGVELL

-357 LDRTTLDEAMRI
+357 LDRTTLDEAMRL
-369 VDTIDLDETYGLIIA
+369 VDAIDLDQTYGLVIA

-405 RPVVMVALDGDT
+405 RPVVMVALEGEL
-417 GKGSGRSISAF
+417 GKGSGRSINAF

-434 SACREH
+434 SECREH

-454 VQTALVPTLQS
+454 VRTEFVPTLQE
-465 RFNAIAR
+465 RFNCVAR
-472 DQLTADDLVPEQR
+472 QQLTAGDLVPEQR
-485 IDLEVHEADLNDEL
+485 IDLEVSADDLTDDL
-499 ERLLRYF
+499 EKMLQYF
-506 EPHGLGNPTPTLV
+506 EPHGLGNPTPTLA
-519 LRGARIDAA
+519 LRGARIDSP

-538 RCAISTDRGAIAAIG
+538 RTAVSCDRGAITAIG
-553 WRLGERAKLL
+553 WRLGDRARLL
-563 DPALPVDLAFRLDRD
+563 DPAQPVDLAFRLDRD

-583 DRLQLNLVDV
+583 DRLQINLIDV

>member
-1 MRHAAQIR
+1 MTTLAPR
-9 VVRCVQPLYFAEM
+9 V
-22 TATMPRIRPP
+22 RPP
-32 ARWLPPPATDAR
+32 TRWLAPPSTEAGEVARLATALSLPA
-44 EVERLS
+44 
-50 ATLALPVVL
+50 VL
-59 CQLLLQRGYGDAELA
+59 CQLLVQRGYGEVEAA
-74 RQFLRPRLEHLS
+74 KRFLRPRLEQLG
-86 DPYALLGMTAAVE
+86 DPYQLFGMTAAVD
-99 RLVRAIRTGE
+99 RLVRAIRAGE
-109 TVLVHGDYDV
+109 TILVHGDYDV
-119 DGMCSTALL
+119 DGMCSAALL
-128 TRALRQLGGAIVPFI
+128 TRALRQLGGNVVPFI
-143 PHRVTDGYDLTDA
+143 PHRLTDGYDLTDA
-156 GVLAA
+156 GVQAA
-161 IAAKAHVVL
+161 VAAKARVVL

-183 VLNAAGID
+183 SLNSFGID

-200 GGPLPECAAILN
+200 GGPLPACVAILN
-212 PKQPGC
+212 PRQPGC

-239 RAMGGSENAVFGLLD
+239 RAMGANENFVFTLLD

-273 LVKYGLKLMGETQN
+273 FVKYGLKLMSETTN
-287 AGLRAL
+287 PGLRAL
-293 IRASGLEGKPL
+293 IRASGLDGKPL

-310 YILAPR
+310 FILAPR

-323 GNALRGVELL
+323 GNAMRGVELL

-343 IARELEEL
+343 IARDLEEL

-357 LDRTTLDEAMRI
+357 LDRSTLDEAMRI
-369 VDTIDLDETYGLIIA
+369 VDTVDLDQTYGLVIA

-394 IVASRIVEQVS
+394 IVASRIVEQIS

-417 GKGSGRSISAF
+417 GKGSGRSIGAF

-434 SACREH
+434 SECREH

-454 VQTALVPTLQS
+454 VQTELVPILQT
-465 RFNAIAR
+465 RFNAVAR
-472 DQLTADDLVPEQR
+472 ERLTADDLVPEQR
-485 IDLEVHEADLNDEL
+485 IDLEVTVDDLTDDL
-499 ERLLRYF
+499 EKLLQYF
-506 EPHGLGNPTPTLV
+506 EPHGLGNPTPTLA
-519 LRGARIDAA
+519 LRGARIDCA
-528 PKRIGSTDGV
+528 PKRIGQTDGV
-538 RCAISTDRGAIAAIG
+538 RTAVSSDRGAIPAIG

-563 DPALPVDLAFRLDRD
+563 DPSQPVDLAFRLDRD

-583 DRLQLNLVDV
+583 DRLQLTLVDV

>member
-1 MRHAAQIR
+1 
-9 VVRCVQPLYFAEM
+9 M
-22 TATMPRIRPP
+22 TTLAPRLRPP
-32 ARWLPPPATDAR
+32 ARWLPPPLANATA
-44 EVERLS
+44 VAALASALS
-50 ATLALPVVL
+50 LPAVL
-59 CQLLLQRGYGDAELA
+59 CQLLVQRGYGDVDSAK
-74 RQFLRPRLEHLS
+74 RFLRPRLDQIG
-86 DPYALLGMTAAVE
+86 DPYQLLGMSAAVE
-99 RLVRAIRTGE
+99 RIVRAVRSSE
-109 TVLVHGDYDV
+109 TILVHGDYDV

-128 TRALRQLGGAIVPFI
+128 TRALRQLGAIVIPFI
-143 PHRVTDGYDLTDA
+143 PHRLTDGYDLTDA
-156 GVLAA
+156 GVHAA
-161 IAAKAHVVL
+161 VAAKAHLVL

-175 TSALPAIA
+175 TSAIPAIA
-183 VLNAAGID
+183 SLNAARID

-200 GGPLPECAAILN
+200 GGPLPECVAILN
-212 PKQPGC
+212 PKQPAC

-239 RAMGGSENAVFGLLD
+239 RAMGANENYVYTLLD

-273 LVKYGLKLMGETQN
+273 LVKYGLKLMSETGN

-323 GNALRGVELL
+323 GNAMRGVELL

-357 LDRTTLDEAMRI
+357 LDRTTLDEAMRL
-369 VDTIDLDETYGLIIA
+369 VDAIDLDQTYGLVIA

-405 RPVVMVALDGDT
+405 RPVVMVALEGEQ
-417 GKGSGRSISAF
+417 GKGSGRSIHAF

-434 SACREH
+434 SECREH

-454 VQTALVPTLQS
+454 VRTRLVPTLQE
-465 RFNAIAR
+465 RFNCVAR
-472 DQLTADDLVPEQR
+472 QQLTADDLVPEQR
-485 IDLEVHEADLNDEL
+485 IDLEVSADDLTDDL
-499 ERLLRYF
+499 EKMLRYF
-506 EPHGLGNPTPTLV
+506 EPHGLGNPTPTLA
-519 LRGARIDAA
+519 LRGARIDSP

-538 RCAISTDRGAIAAIG
+538 RTAVSCDRGAITAIG
-553 WRLGERAKLL
+553 WRLGDRARLL
-563 DPALPVDLAFRLDRD
+563 DPAQPVDLAFRLDRD

-583 DRLQLNLVDV
+583 DRLQINLIDV

>member
-1 MRHAAQIR
+1 MITLA
-9 VVRCVQPLYFAEM
+9 
-22 TATMPRIRPP
+22 PRIRP
-32 ARWLPPPATDAR
+32 ATRWLAPPATDAA
-44 EVERLS
+44 EVARL
-50 ATLALPVVL
+50 ATVLSLPAVL
-59 CQLLLQRGYGDAELA
+59 CQLLVQRGYGEVEAA
-74 RQFLRPRLEHLS
+74 KRFLRPRLDQLG
-86 DPYALLGMTAAVE
+86 DPYQLLGMTAAVD
-99 RLVRAIRTGE
+99 RLVRAIRGDE
-109 TVLVHGDYDV
+109 IILVHGDYDV
-119 DGMCSTALL
+119 DGMCSAALL
-128 TRALRQLGGAIVPFI
+128 TRALRQLGGRVVPFI
-143 PHRVTDGYDLTDA
+143 PHRLTDGYDLTDA
-156 GVLAA
+156 GVQAA
-161 IAAKAHVVL
+161 VAAKARVVL

-183 VLNAAGID
+183 SLNAVGID

-200 GGPLPECAAILN
+200 GGPLPVCEAILN

-239 RAMGGSENAVFGLLD
+239 RAMGASENFVFTLLD

-273 LVKYGLKLMGETQN
+273 FVKYGLKLMSETTN
-287 AGLRAL
+287 PGLRAL
-293 IRASGLEGKPL
+293 IRASGLDGKPL

-310 YILAPR
+310 FILAPR

-323 GNALRGVELL
+323 GNAMRGVELL
-333 LTDDPGEANE
+333 LTDDAGEANE

-357 LDRTTLDEAMRI
+357 LDRSTLDEAMRI
-369 VDTIDLDETYGLIIA
+369 VDTVDLDETYGLVIA

-394 IVASRIVEQVS
+394 IVASRIVEQLS
-405 RPVVMVALDGDT
+405 RPVVMVALEGDT

-434 SACREH
+434 SECREH

-454 VQTALVPTLQS
+454 VQTELVPLLQT
-465 RFNAIAR
+465 RFNAVAR
-472 DQLTADDLVPEQR
+472 ERLTADDLVPEQR
-485 IDLEVHEADLNDEL
+485 IDLEVSVDDLTDDL
-499 ERLLRYF
+499 EKLLQYF
-506 EPHGLGNPTPTLV
+506 EPHGLGNPTPTLA
-519 LRGARIDAA
+519 LRGARIDSA
-528 PKRIGSTDGV
+528 PKRIGQTDGV
-538 RCAISTDRGAIAAIG
+538 RTAVSSDRGAIAAIG

-563 DPALPVDLAFRLDRD
+563 DPTQPVDLAFRLDRD